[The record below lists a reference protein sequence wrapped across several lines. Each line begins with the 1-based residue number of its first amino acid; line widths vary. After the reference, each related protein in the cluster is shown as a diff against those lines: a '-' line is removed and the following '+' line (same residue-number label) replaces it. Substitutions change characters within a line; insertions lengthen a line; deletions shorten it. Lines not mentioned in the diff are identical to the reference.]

1 MARGA
6 ASAPRP
12 SLFGLALGL
21 FARALWITFVIT
33 TPLLGAWVASSLAA
47 HANGP
52 VALAAA
58 VGLLLFPVLPAL
70 WELWGGHRRRK
81 KGDTSKRVLTL
92 TDRVILRTLA
102 INLLFLGVLLGSRPE
117 AAFASLST
125 RGDWM
130 LDGRED
136 GTSTW
141 ARGVLFQAA
150 DRLEWLYLAVQEKP
164 YGESDEP
171 TPQPSTPTPT
181 APTAV
186 PAGTTPAVPTAAPS
200 APPSPTAAPSM
211 PASAAPS
218 ASAAP
223 APSAGPSA
231 APEPA
236 QPENQEHAPSAMPT
250 PSWPLPPTLHPVVA
264 GMPRDAETSIAAV
277 AKYIAEREPS
287 EVGRVKAAHDWVA
300 DRIAYD
306 GEAYVA
312 RHERRLPDQ
321 DAEVVFQRRLGVC
334 AGYALL
340 FRALGKELGLAV
352 SFVGGV
358 ARSSGMDET
367 GEGHAWNAVRLGLQT
382 YLIDVT
388 WDSGSL
394 DGAKFEKGYRAD
406 YLFTPPEAFG
416 IDHFPEQ
423 PEWQLRQ
430 APISRGDFFRQ
441 PMLAPRFFADRREL
455 VTPTRSQVTVDG
467 DFDAELRNPGKLF
480 TLATF
485 AREGAE
491 LRSDCQVTPGELTR
505 IHCALP
511 GEGSYVVRMYSNEKR
526 YGSFAYMG
534 QFQALRR
541 AP

>member
-1 MARGA
+1 MVRGA
-6 ASAPRP
+6 PGAPRP
-12 SLFGLALGL
+12 SLLGLALGL
-21 FARALWITFVIT
+21 VVRALWIGFVIT

-58 VGLLLFPVLPAL
+58 VGLLLFPVLPVS
-70 WELWGGHRRRK
+70 WELWSAHRRRK
-81 KGDTSKRVLTL
+81 KNDTRKRILTL
-92 TDRVILRTLA
+92 ADRVILRTLA

-130 LDGRED
+130 LDGRSDEA
-136 GTSTW
+136 STR
-141 ARGVLFQAA
+141 ARAVLFRAA
-150 DRLEWLYLAVQEKP
+150 DELEWLYLAFQENP

-171 TPQPSTPTPT
+171 TPLPTTTAAPATTPAAPAATT
-181 APTAV
+181 APTAPPSV
-186 PAGTTPAVPTAAPS
+186 APAPTTGPSATPTAAAS
-200 APPSPTAAPSM
+200 VSP
-211 PASAAPS
+211 
-218 ASAAP
+218 AP
-223 APSAGPSA
+223 APSA
-231 APEPA
+231 APVPTQA
-236 QPENQEHAPSAMPT
+236 ENREHAPSAVPT
-250 PSWPLPPTLHPVVA
+250 PSWPLPNALHPVVA
-264 GMPRDAETSIAAV
+264 AMPRDAETSIAAV
-277 AKYIAEREPS
+277 AKYIAEREPN

-306 GEAYVA
+306 GEAYLA

-321 DAEVVFQRRLGVC
+321 DAEIVFQRRVAVC

-382 YLIDVT
+382 YLVDVT

-394 DGAKFEKGYRAD
+394 DGAKFEKGYRTD

-423 PEWQLRQ
+423 TEWQLRQ

-441 PMLAPRFFADRREL
+441 PMLAPRFFSDRREL

-467 DFDAELRNPGKLF
+467 DFDAEMRNPGKLF

-491 LRSDCQVTPGELTR
+491 QRTNCQVTPGELTR
-505 IHCALP
+505 IHCPLP
-511 GEGSYVVRMYSNEKR
+511 GEGSYVVRLYSNEER
-526 YGSFAYMG
+526 YGSYDYIG